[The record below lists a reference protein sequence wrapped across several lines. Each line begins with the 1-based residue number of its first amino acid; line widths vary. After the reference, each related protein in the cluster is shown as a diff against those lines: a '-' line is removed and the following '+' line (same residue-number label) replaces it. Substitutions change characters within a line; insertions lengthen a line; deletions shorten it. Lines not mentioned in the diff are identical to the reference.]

1 MGVEKG
7 YSGRPTIHVSVGSH
21 IVTSQMTNVSWGA
34 QNLQQRVSTSVK
46 NTTLYAQT
54 RIRTVIST
62 VMAVV
67 QKAALQVTFLV
78 RGTHTLL
85 ELLNL
90 SYVILLLLVFGIIKL
105 INTVVVIMIIRRN
118 LLESQ

>member
-1 MGVEKG
+1 MGLAKD
-7 YSGRPTIHVSVGSH
+7 YSGRPTIHVSVDSH
-21 IVTSQMTNVSWGA
+21 IVTSQATNVVSRGGK
-34 QNLQQRVSTSVK
+34 NLQQRVSTSVK

-67 QKAALQVTFLV
+67 PKAALHVTFLI

-90 SYVILLLLVFGIIKL
+90 S
-105 INTVVVIMIIRRN
+105 
-118 LLESQ
+118 